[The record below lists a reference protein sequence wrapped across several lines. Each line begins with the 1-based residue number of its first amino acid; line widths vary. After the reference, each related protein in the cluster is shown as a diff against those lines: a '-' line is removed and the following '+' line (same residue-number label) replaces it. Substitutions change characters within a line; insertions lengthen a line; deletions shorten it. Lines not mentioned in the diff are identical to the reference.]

1 MDNRVEYGGKTVKIK
16 ILKVPK
22 HSEHKLGKK
31 LGATGNLNNHP
42 HGIAFADT
50 QLSMTLLKT
59 SLWQDDAV
67 STTLRH
73 AASWDCR
80 RQALLIADSVLFLLF

>member
-31 LGATGNLNNHP
+31 LGATGNLNNRP

-50 QLSMTLLKT
+50 
-59 SLWQDDAV
+59 
-67 STTLRH
+67 
-73 AASWDCR
+73 
-80 RQALLIADSVLFLLF
+80 